1 MGPIVT
7 ENIAIED
14 LTEDMAKDEL
24 TRLADL
30 LNMANKAY
38 HSDDDPM
45 MTDAEFDALK
55 RRNNDIELKF
65 PEHKKP
71 DSPTEKV
78 GALPSETFSK
88 IKHSKRMFS
97 LANAFEDNDLYDFDE
112 QVRRFLNFGDLDPL
126 EYTVEPK
133 IDGLSLSLR
142 YENGKLAFAATRG
155 DGTTGENVTE
165 NAKQISDIPQNLPTK
180 IEVIEV
186 RGEVYMEHK
195 DFEIL
200 NKNYDSLGKKIF
212 ANPRNAA
219 AGSLRQLDATITA
232 ERPLKFLAYAW
243 GELTEPLDISQF
255 GAIKKLKNLGFKTNS
270 HTKLCKTIDEAL
282 AHYEELSKI
291 RSDLGYDI
299 DGIVYKVD
307 SLNLQDRLGYRS
319 TTPRWAIAHKFPA
332 EYSWTQLEAID
343 IQVGRTGALSPVA
356 RLQPVTVGGVV
367 VSNATLHNQDYI
379 EGRDSSG
386 KEIRS
391 GKDIRINDW
400 VEVYRAGDVIPKISD
415 VDLTRRHV
423 DSSPYTF
430 PSNCPECG
438 SKAIRDEGDAV
449 IRCTGGIDCPAQA
462 IEKLKHFVSRKAF
475 DIEGLGGKQIELFF
489 ADEVLPVK
497 EPADIFTL
505 KLRDQNNLTKLKDRH
520 GFGQKSAKNLFEA
533 IENKKTIE
541 FSRFLF
547 SLGIRHVGENV
558 AKILAR
564 HFLSWSKFVESIAI
578 SQNKESQEYLDL
590 VAIDGIGTTVVSSLL
605 SAFESGSE
613 KNIINRLANHLNIL
627 DEIPPDGENSFI
639 SGKTLVFTGTLEKM
653 SRSEAKSLAE
663 NFGAK
668 VSGSVSAK
676 TDLVIAGP
684 GAGSKIKKAE
694 ELGLK
699 VLDET
704 EWLSLIGK

>member
-1 MGPIVT
+1 MGLIVT

-14 LTEDMAKDEL
+14 LTEDMAIDEL

-38 HSDDDPM
+38 HSDDDPI

-423 DSSPYTF
+423 DSLPYTF

>member
-1 MGPIVT
+1 MGLIVT

-14 LTEDMAKDEL
+14 LTEDMARDEL

-45 MTDAEFDALK
+45 MTDAEFDSLK
-55 RRNNDIELKF
+55 KRNNDIELKF

-112 QVRRFLNFGDLDPL
+112 QVRRFLNFGELDPL

-423 DSSPYTF
+423 DSLPYTF

-564 HFLSWSKFVESIAI
+564 HFLSWSKFVESITI

>member
-1 MGPIVT
+1 MGLIVT

-14 LTEDMAKDEL
+14 LTEDMARDEL

-423 DSSPYTF
+423 DSLPYTF

-547 SLGIRHVGENV
+547 SLVLRHVGENI
-558 AKILAR
+558 AKIFAR

>member
-1 MGPIVT
+1 MGLIVT

-14 LTEDMAKDEL
+14 LTEDMARDEL

-65 PEHKKP
+65 PELKKP

-112 QVRRFLNFGDLDPL
+112 QVRRFLNFGELDPL

-282 AHYEELSKI
+282 AHYDELSKI

-307 SLNLQDRLGYRS
+307 SLNLQDRLGYRA

-415 VDLTRRHV
+415 VDLTRRQI

-430 PSNCPECG
+430 PLNCPECG

-489 ADEVLPVK
+489 ADETLPVK

-505 KLRDQNNLTKLKDRH
+505 KFRDQNNLTKLKDRH

-639 SGKTLVFTGTLEKM
+639 SGKTLVFTGTLENM

-684 GAGSKIKKAE
+684 GAGSKIKKAK

>member
-1 MGPIVT
+1 MGLIVT

-14 LTEDMAKDEL
+14 LTEDMARDEL

-55 RRNNDIELKF
+55 KRNNDIELKF
-65 PEHKKP
+65 PEHKKS

-423 DSSPYTF
+423 DSLPYTF

-520 GFGQKSAKNLFEA
+520 GFGKKSAKNLFEA

-613 KNIINRLANHLNIL
+613 KNIINRLAYHLNIL